1 MEIYLQHLSCLF
13 QWLINSYP
21 KLNLYSWKKRAFS
34 KNQNTDK
41 YKPPNQTRQLRPSL
55 QMIPNGH
62 CISRWGLL
70 SVPGDLL
77 KQRSLKRSYHANYC
91 RTTKRTKTTLL
102 DACAIV
108 LEYGT
113 VNPIRWTPEVQIAM
127 TAPTVI
133 ILVFAR
139 YSITRCSSLTGLS
152 DGKATL
158 LS

>member
-1 MEIYLQHLSCLF
+1 MAIYLQHLSCLF

-21 KLNLYSWKKRAFS
+21 KLNLYSWKKEHLV
-34 KNQNTDK
+34 KTK

-70 SVPGDLL
+70 SVPSDLL
-77 KQRSLKRSYHANYC
+77 KQRSLKRSYRANYC

-108 LEYGT
+108 LEYGI

-127 TAPTVI
+127 KAPTVI
-133 ILVFAR
+133 ILVFVR
-139 YSITRCSSLTGLS
+139 HSITRHSSLTGLS
-152 DGKATL
+152 DGKVTV